1 MCECPLPAVL
11 SLGRGSEPRYPTL
24 PARLAAQQAEIPVFN
39 LAELQVEPAEIDT
52 LASYVRTVHLA
63 LARPKPKKIFT
74 PDSSMSAS
82 DRMKMIL
89 SGGVKRKKGNLAE
102 GSQGGAAQIYD
113 LLRKE
118 GLI

>member
-24 PARLAAQQAEIPVFN
+24 PARLAAQQEEIPVFN